1 MISPACLW
9 SSFSDAFRA
18 TIQALPGLPED
29 GFVWSIH
36 AAQNSAPSI
45 LSSCSHILSAKEVLL
60 LKPGQLVFSR
70 SYSSC

>member
-18 TIQALPGLPED
+18 TVWALPGLPED
-29 GFVWSIH
+29 GFIWSIH

-45 LSSCSHILSAKEVLL
+45 LSSCSHILSAKEVLFL
-60 LKPGQLVFSR
+60 QPGQLVFSP
-70 SYSSC
+70 YYPSC

>member
-1 MISPACLW
+1 MLSEK
-9 SSFSDAFRA
+9 AF
-18 TIQALPGLPED
+18 IQVLPGLPED

-60 LKPGQLVFSR
+60 LKPRQLVFPLLTLVVECLSDL
-70 SYSSC
+70 